1 MSTGGF
7 FFEDTG
13 TGAKPEVDALLTLI
27 SEIYSTWSFT
37 SPPLSALTEWCL
49 NTGSSQLCHSFSMG
63 RGWNFCILSYDG
75 SPVMYMQLL
84 RHLYCAGSRVKSFD
98 GVKRS

>member
-37 SPPLSALTEWCL
+37 SPPLSALTE
-49 NTGSSQLCHSFSMG
+49 
-63 RGWNFCILSYDG
+63 
-75 SPVMYMQLL
+75 
-84 RHLYCAGSRVKSFD
+84 
-98 GVKRS
+98 